1 VALRVADW
9 KVVRLPRSAS
19 GCYGYRSRRGP
30 RTRHPPRRPRRRR
43 LRHRLPLPNRG
54 LPPRLDPRALQQS
67 LCASSSRKLALARH
81 RLGLA
86 ILKNRRKVFNM
97 LLPHSATRLT
107 TFLFVAA
114 VLFSVAAQ
122 PLLGFVLLIF
132 APLLFYVAYVVC
144 FRAGKVRKICRPPL
158 FLTLSS
164 FSPRP
169 PPCN

>member
-1 VALRVADW
+1 
-9 KVVRLPRSAS
+9 
-19 GCYGYRSRRGP
+19 
-30 RTRHPPRRPRRRR
+30 
-43 LRHRLPLPNRG
+43 
-54 LPPRLDPRALQQS
+54 
-67 LCASSSRKLALARH
+67 
-81 RLGLA
+81 
-86 ILKNRRKVFNM
+86 M